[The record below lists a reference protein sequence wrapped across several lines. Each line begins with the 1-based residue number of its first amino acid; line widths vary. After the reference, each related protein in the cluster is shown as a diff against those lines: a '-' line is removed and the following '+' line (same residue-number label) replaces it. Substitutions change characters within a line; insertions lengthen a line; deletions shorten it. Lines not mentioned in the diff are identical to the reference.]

1 MNRTREMMRH
11 PFLTQNPLVLPNTLQ
26 VDLETGAVADRNG
39 IYRTHLDHQSTI
51 ILRIHYDQ
59 VLSSKEVAL
68 IFQKTTNLR
77 ITPSGVDRYRSTI
90 LKKLGLKP
98 SSKIFPSPRLLG
110 DLNPKRKRKL

>member
-1 MNRTREMMRH
+1 MNKTTEMRRH
-11 PFLTQNPLVLPNTLQ
+11 PFLTQNPLVLPNSLQ

-51 ILRIHYDQ
+51 ILRIHHDQ
-59 VLSSKEVAL
+59 KLSSNEVASK
-68 IFQKTTNLR
+68 FYETTGLR

-110 DLNPKRKRKL
+110 NLNPKRKRKL